1 MGSGDVATRDVDGA
15 EVRSP
20 APRYVLITECLQND
34 FFRNRQSRL
43 CLPAHV
49 VRPML
54 YSKQAIED
62 DATSSKGGDADAET
76 VGAVDDK
83 RLRDGPLEVFF
94 EAAMGARRRARRDDR
109 LEHLHVINVRDWH
122 AASAEYDVER
132 RIYGSHCER
141 GSTGAEYIAGF
152 EHWLDP
158 AGAQHR
164 YPGGEPRDH
173 HDHKLSVYH
182 VHSNSLFDFKP
193 RVSRSEGQAR
203 MLPSELQMLLD
214 VLIRGTDDDVQQ
226 LKQVAA
232 ETLDDRLDELT
243 KLADGL
249 TGDFVERAVY
259 IAVIGVYTD
268 IKIEIVLGG
277 IRTRYN
283 VLNLAVS
290 DTFTA
295 SPSLERHLAGLDFA
309 SKVLNVEVVH
319 GVDSL
324 VRFLG
329 GTVASSSENVVSS
342 APFAIYQ
349 NYLRDKQEVLAYQ
362 TEKVREYAFMTE
374 RRSAAVYATV
384 KRANQFLLMW
394 GSAFLVLTIALVIV
408 DAIDPGR
415 VDWKVPLVTG
425 GIGIAQLVSLFF
437 KGPMENLQ
445 ANLTNLAILR
455 MILES
460 HSLKTAFTRFFLT
473 NPQALREIDTEWV
486 EERAKRQIEVLQ
498 AGLDAIERI
507 DNVDFK
513 ALRALGYDIEET
525 DGEGADGAPAPDPS
539 AADGAAGSTLRRPG
553 RPAPEGEV
561 GHAAGTTK

>member
-1 MGSGDVATRDVDGA
+1 MGSGDVGTAGADGV
-15 EVRSP
+15 EVHQP
-20 APRYVLITECLQND
+20 APRYILITECLQND
-34 FFRNRQSRL
+34 FFRSRESRL

-49 VRPML
+49 VRPMF
-54 YSKQAIED
+54 YAKQALEENPE
-62 DATSSKGGDADAET
+62 SSDGPRAEAET
-76 VGAVDDK
+76 VGAADDR
-83 RLRDGPLEVFF
+83 RLRDGPLDAFF
-94 EAAMGARRRARRDDR
+94 QAAMGARRSAARNQ

-122 AASAEYDVER
+122 VAGAEYDVER
-132 RIYGSHCER
+132 RTYGSHCER
-141 GSTGAEYIAGF
+141 GSRGAEYIAGF
-152 EHWLDP
+152 EQWLDP
-158 AGAQHR
+158 AGAEHR
-164 YPGGEPRDH
+164 YPGGEARDH

-182 VHSNSLFDFKP
+182 VHSGSLFDFKP
-193 RVSRSEGQAR
+193 RVSRSDGQAR
-203 MLPSELQMLLD
+203 LLPSELQMLLD
-214 VLIRGTDDDVQQ
+214 VVIQGEDDDVQQ
-226 LKQVAA
+226 LQRVAA
-232 ETLDDRLDELT
+232 ATTLEDRLEGLT

-249 TGDFVERAVY
+249 TMDYVERPLY

-268 IKIEIVLGG
+268 IKIQIVLGG

-283 VLNLAVS
+283 VVNLAIS

-295 SPSLERHLAGLDFA
+295 SPSLERHLAGLDFS

-329 GTVASSSENVVSS
+329 GGAETSSEDIVSS

-349 NYLRDKQEVLAYQ
+349 NYLRDKQEVLGYQ

-374 RRSAAVYATV
+374 RRSASVYATV
-384 KRANQFLLMW
+384 KRANQFLLIW
-394 GSAFLVLTIALVIV
+394 GSTFLITTLVLVIV
-408 DAIDPGR
+408 NVIDPGR

-486 EERAKRQIEVLQ
+486 EERAMRQIAVLQ

-513 ALRALGYDIEET
+513 ALRALGYEIDENGGGPAGGVT
-525 DGEGADGAPAPDPS
+525 APDSTPEHEPEPS
-539 AADGAAGSTLRRPG
+539 GG
-553 RPAPEGEV
+553 PAR
-561 GHAAGTTK
+561 

>member
-1 MGSGDVATRDVDGA
+1 
-15 EVRSP
+15 
-20 APRYVLITECLQND
+20 
-34 FFRNRQSRL
+34 
-43 CLPAHV
+43 
-49 VRPML
+49 ML
-54 YSKQAIED
+54 YAKQALED
-62 DATSSKGGDADAET
+62 DAASSNGRADAET
-76 VGAVDDK
+76 VGDPDDR
-83 RLRDGPLEVFF
+83 RLHDGPLEAFF
-94 EAAMGARRRARRDDR
+94 AAAMGARRRAPRGDR

-122 AASAEYDVER
+122 VASAEYDVER

-158 AGAQHR
+158 SGAAHR
-164 YPGGEPRDH
+164 YPGGEARDH

-193 RVSRSEGQAR
+193 RVARSGRQAQL
-203 MLPSELQMLLD
+203 LPSDLQMLLD
-214 VLIRGTDDDVQQ
+214 VLIQGEDEGVQQ
-226 LKQVAA
+226 LQGVAAA
-232 ETLDDRLDELT
+232 ETLEDRLDQLT
-243 KLADGL
+243 QLAGGL
-249 TGDFVERAVY
+249 TDFVERPVY
-259 IAVIGVYTD
+259 IAVVGVYTD
-268 IKIEIVLGG
+268 IKIQIVLGG

-283 VLNLAVS
+283 ALNLAVS

-295 SPSLERHLAGLDFA
+295 SPSLERHLAGLDFS

-329 GTVASSSENVVSS
+329 GTAESSSEDVVSS

-349 NYLRDKQEVLAYQ
+349 NYLRDKQEVLGYQ

-394 GSAFLVLTIALVIV
+394 GSAFLVMTLVLVIV
-408 DAIDPGR
+408 DVIDPGR
-415 VDWKVPLVTG
+415 VDWKVPLITG

-445 ANLTNLAILR
+445 KNLTNLAILR

-473 NPQALREIDTEWV
+473 NPQALREIDTKWV
-486 EERAKRQIEVLQ
+486 EERAKRQIAVLQ

-507 DNVDFK
+507 DTVDFK
-513 ALRALGYDIEET
+513 ALRALGYDIET
-525 DGEGADGAPAPDPS
+525 TVGDGSDTPPAPGPQTT
-539 AADGAAGSTLRRPG
+539 DGAAAANQDS
-553 RPAPEGEV
+553 EE
-561 GHAAGTTK
+561 AAGAQR